1 MGITPKKL
9 GKYTLKT
16 YNTPLYTWDPS
27 SFDKKRKRDI
37 GMGTGGKK
45 YYCTATPYSQGEDWI
60 STYSYNIG
68 VTPEGVQQRIA
79 YVACDYV
86 K

>member
-1 MGITPKKL
+1 VTAEAMLNIVLNIFLNPPF
-9 GKYTLKT
+9 
-16 YNTPLYTWDPS
+16 N
-27 SFDKKRKRDI
+27 KKRKRDI